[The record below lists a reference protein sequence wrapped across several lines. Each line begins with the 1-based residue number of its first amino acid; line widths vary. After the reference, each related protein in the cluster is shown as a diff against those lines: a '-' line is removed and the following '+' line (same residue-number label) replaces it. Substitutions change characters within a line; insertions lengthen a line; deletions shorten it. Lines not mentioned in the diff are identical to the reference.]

1 MRKIELTQGKY
12 TVVDEE
18 DYDRISKHKWY
29 FDSSNG
35 YARNGG
41 LGYLHRFILQPPK
54 GKYVDHKDKDKL
66 NNRRSNLR
74 VCTNAENIRN
84 SSVRVNNTS
93 GATGVWW
100 RSDRNRWVAEIKLDY
115 KKITIGRYKTKE
127 EAVEARRQ
135 KEIELFGEFSPNKE
149 NVKY

>member
-35 YARNGG
+35 YARNGE

-115 KKITIGRYKTKE
+115 KKITIGRYKTKD